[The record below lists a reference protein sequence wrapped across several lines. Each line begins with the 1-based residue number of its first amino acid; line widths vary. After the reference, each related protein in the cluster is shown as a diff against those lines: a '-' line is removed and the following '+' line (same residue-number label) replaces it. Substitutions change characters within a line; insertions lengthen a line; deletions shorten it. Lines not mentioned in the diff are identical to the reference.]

1 MCGPL
6 GSLEIV
12 GADRED
18 DGVLFLYL
26 GVMVCQLDE
35 LSAAE
40 RSPECPVE
48 DKHHILIAS
57 ERFKGVF
64 SAACARQ
71 RKAWREVADI
81 GADLE

>member
-1 MCGPL
+1 MRGHL

-12 GADRED
+12 RADCED

-40 RSPECPVE
+40 WSPECPVE
-48 DKHHILIAS
+48 D
-57 ERFKGVF
+57 
-64 SAACARQ
+64 
-71 RKAWREVADI
+71 
-81 GADLE
+81 

>member
-26 GVMVCQLDE
+26 VVMVCQLDE

-48 DKHHILIAS
+48 DQHHILIAS